1 MKIKVKEKSY
11 EEALKLSEEL
21 SLKPKKPNILFR
33 TILAVASLPDIWATK
48 FKLNKIGMERLK
60 KGEPAL
66 YLMNHSCFLDLKI
79 ASTQLYPKPFNIV
92 CTSDG
97 FVGKRWLMRNL
108 GCIPTNKFVTDTK
121 LVRNMQ
127 FAFKTLKSSVLMY
140 PEASYSFDGTETP
153 LPDSLGKCI
162 KLLQVPVVMIKTYG
176 AFHRDPL
183 YNGLRLR
190 KVKVTADMEYVLS
203 VDEINQMSPTE
214 IQEKI
219 NACFKLDNF
228 KWQQENGIIVAE
240 SFRAE
245 GLNRVLYKCPHC
257 KLEGKMQA
265 SGSNIKCTAC
275 GKEYT
280 LTEQGFMQAL
290 NGETEFSHIP
300 DWYSWERE
308 AVKNEI
314 EQGNYRLEKEV
325 DIYMLVN
332 MKAIYKV
339 GEGKLLHTPEG
350 FSLVGC
356 DGKLNYSQKPTAS
369 YGLYADYLWY
379 EIADTI
385 CIGDKKALY
394 YCFPKDNEDIVAKT
408 RLAAE
413 EMYKLAKRKLHE
425 KQAVAE

>member
-1 MKIKVKEKSY
+1 
-11 EEALKLSEEL
+11 
-21 SLKPKKPNILFR
+21 
-33 TILAVASLPDIWATK
+33 
-48 FKLNKIGMERLK
+48 
-60 KGEPAL
+60 
-66 YLMNHSCFLDLKI
+66 
-79 ASTQLYPKPFNIV
+79 
-92 CTSDG
+92 
-97 FVGKRWLMRNL
+97 
-108 GCIPTNKFVTDTK
+108 
-121 LVRNMQ
+121 
-127 FAFKTLKSSVLMY
+127 
-140 PEASYSFDGTETP
+140 
-153 LPDSLGKCI
+153 
-162 KLLQVPVVMIKTYG
+162 
-176 AFHRDPL
+176 
-183 YNGLRLR
+183 
-190 KVKVTADMEYVLS
+190 MEYVLS
-203 VDEINQMSPTE
+203 VDEINQMSPAE

-257 KLEGKMQA
+257 KSEGKMQA
-265 SGSNIKCTAC
+265 SGTNIKCTTC

-290 NGETEFSHIP
+290 NGETEFPHVP

-350 FSLVGC
+350 FSLTGC
-356 DGKLNYSQKPTAS
+356 DGKLNYSQKATAS

-394 YCFPKDNEDIVAKT
+394 YCFPKDKEDIVAKT

-413 EMYKLAKRKLHE
+413 EMYKLAKRKMHE